1 MFLPPPDRD
10 RHTLGCINDW
20 HCRLPRI
27 GESKR
32 FIRRLFQCSLG
43 YVADNS
49 LPALTHRHVL
59 DRDLLL
65 AASPVTLECLRPAV
79 ILHMGDLDAGGAHV
93 ERHGATRS
101 SIRSILARWMTMLTV
116 SGNL

>member
-27 GESKR
+27 GESER
-32 FIRRLFQCSLG
+32 FIRWLFQCSLG
-43 YVADNS
+43 HVADNS
-49 LPALTHRHVL
+49 SPALTHRYVL

-65 AASPVTLECLRPAV
+65 AASPVTL
-79 ILHMGDLDAGGAHV
+79 INQYI
-93 ERHGATRS
+93 S
-101 SIRSILARWMTMLTV
+101 K
-116 SGNL
+116 